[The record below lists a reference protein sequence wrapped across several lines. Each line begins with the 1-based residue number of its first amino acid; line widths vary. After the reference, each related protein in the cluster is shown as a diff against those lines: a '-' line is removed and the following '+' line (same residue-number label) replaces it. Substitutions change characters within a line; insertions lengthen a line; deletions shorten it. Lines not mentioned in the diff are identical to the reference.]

1 MKASE
6 LAQKTR
12 VLLVDDH
19 MVIRMGL
26 LTAIAATD
34 DIEVVAEVDCGEE
47 AVEAYENSQ
56 PDVVVLD
63 LRMHGIGGLD
73 TIRLLRERFRSP
85 RIIVFSNYSKG
96 EEAYQA
102 IHAGAVGFVVKDM
115 PVKRLLEAIRT
126 VRNGERYVPAR
137 VAARIGERMLVQLSP
152 RELEVI
158 GELAKGGSN
167 KEIAMRLGLVEG
179 TVKSHVASILSK
191 LGAYDRTQALVIALK
206 TGLIEIE

>member
-1 MKASE
+1 MKTSE
-6 LAQKTR
+6 SGQKIR
-12 VLLVDDH
+12 VMLVDDH

-26 LTAIAATD
+26 LTAIAATS

-47 AVEAYENSQ
+47 AVEAYESCR

-63 LRMHGIGGLD
+63 LRMQGIGGLE
-73 TIRLLRERFRSP
+73 TIRLLREQFKHP

-115 PVKRLLEAIRT
+115 PVKRLLDAIR
-126 VRNGERYVPAR
+126 VVHKGERYVPAR

-152 RELEVI
+152 REIEVM

-206 TGLIEIE
+206 TGIIEIE

>member
-1 MKASE
+1 MKEFSSG
-6 LAQKTR
+6 LKTR

-47 AVEAYENSQ
+47 AVEAYEKSK

-63 LRMHGIGGLD
+63 LRMHGIGGLE
-73 TIRLLRERFRSP
+73 TIRLLRAHFKNP
-85 RIIVFSNYSKG
+85 KIIVFSNYSKG

-126 VRNGERYVPAR
+126 VQKGERYVPAR
-137 VAARIGERMLVQLSP
+137 VAAKIGERMLVQLSP

-179 TVKSHVASILSK
+179 TVKTHVASILSK
-191 LGAYDRTQALVIALK
+191 LGALDRTQALVVALK
-206 TGLIEIE
+206 AGIIELE